1 MQRLVLA
8 GIVVVVACFTIGSA
22 RRAESSGTLDRPYDP
37 VVLTG
42 ADVPWLEGV
51 PPNEIVA
58 FRYSGGWQQIPV
70 QVDER
75 ATKTS
80 GQIYNK
86 GSGGGEAAGQA
97 YQPPT
102 DFTSLVYTDSGTFT
116 GPDPDANLDA
126 DDEIVF
132 MAKDSGAAA
141 STASQPAGTIAGT
154 GVQVA
159 ITDPLDP
166 GSKGFV
172 YLFLS
177 DGSLSPGAGQQYVSY
192 SFNVLSGP
200 YLTTY
205 NTLNGPNPENSVITS
220 PYYSHHFA
228 DRWTSDELR
237 VTTTGASGADILD
250 RHKAL
255 FAPGACVRSENTFS
269 DGEGAFIANKV
280 GPVRVVRSYIGANSG
295 PLTQR
300 DHVFYERREEI
311 RTFLRVHAISG
322 MMDFFDYSPDASGM
336 TYYNDLN
343 PSGVTIDGNPDTV
356 TLGAIEWEMVSGAQ
370 GSLVLVGAISTNI
383 ANFAYTSYYL
393 DDSTPSVTQCTG
405 DAYAYGSSGVRITQ
419 SIPCTDPDG
428 ECTNYLQAT
437 RTIYFEEPGLALA
450 DAEALAGQAGA
461 PLTYTALPFSF
472 GPAVGGVAE
481 LPHLEAAPLPSE
493 QARRDGLP
501 ATVLVATLAVVA
513 LAGAAWYV
521 RRRLT

>member
-8 GIVVVVACFTIGSA
+8 GIVVVVGCLTLVPS
-22 RRAESSGTLDRPYDP
+22 RPAESSGTLDRPYDP

-58 FRYSGGWQQIPV
+58 FRDSGGWQQVPV

-86 GSGGGEAAGQA
+86 GGGGGEAAGQFF
-97 YQPPT
+97 QPPT
-102 DFTSLVYTDSGTFT
+102 DFTSLVYADSGTFT
-116 GPDPDANLDA
+116 GPDPDATFDA
-126 DDEIVF
+126 DDELVF

-141 STASQPAGTIAGT
+141 STSSQPAGTIAGT

-159 ITDPLDP
+159 VTDSLDP

-172 YLFLS
+172 YLFRS

-192 SFNVLSGP
+192 TFNLLSGP

-205 NTLNGPNPENSVITS
+205 AMNGPNPENSVITS

-228 DRWTSDELR
+228 DRWISDELR
-237 VTTTGASGADILD
+237 VTTAGASGADILD

-269 DGEGAFIANKV
+269 DGEGAFIANKI

-300 DHVFYERREEI
+300 DHIFYERREDI

-322 MMDFFDYSPDASGM
+322 MMDFLDYSPDATGM
-336 TYYNDLN
+336 VYRNNLDTT
-343 PSGVTIDGNPDTV
+343 GVTIDGDPDTV

-383 ANFAYTSYYL
+383 ANFTYTSYYL
-393 DDSTPSVTQCTG
+393 DDSTPGVTQCTG

-419 SIPCTDPDG
+419 SIPCTDPAQD
-428 ECTNYLQAT
+428 CTNYLRAI
-437 RTIYFEEPGLALA
+437 RTVYFETPGLAVA

-461 PLTYTALPFSF
+461 PLTYTALPFST
-472 GPAVGGVAE
+472 GAAVGGVAA
-481 LPHLEAAPLPSE
+481 LPEVEVAPLPSD
-493 QARRDGLP
+493 QTRHDGLP

-521 RRRLT
+521 RRRS